1 VTQNNG
7 ALLSFRNVSVRF
19 QTQKGSTHALED
31 VSFDVNEGEFL
42 CLLGPSGCGKS
53 TLLSVAAGLL
63 EASSGQV
70 LLSGEPV
77 RGPNP
82 RIGFVS
88 QQDNLFPWRTL
99 RSNVEFGLEIRGVP
113 GKQRRDRAQAL
124 IDQVGLAGFEDSYPY
139 ELSGGM
145 RQRANI
151 ARTLAIKPEII
162 LMDEPFGPLD
172 ALTRTE
178 LQGMLLD
185 IWSKL
190 QRTVI
195 FVTHDLN
202 ESIVLAD
209 RVVVLTQRPGRLRNI
224 RKIEMPRPRDPYH
237 IQEQEGYSAIH
248 HVLVDD
254 IIRQTDTSWSQ
265 NVPSGVA
272 S

>member
-1 VTQNNG
+1 
-7 ALLSFRNVSVRF
+7 
-19 QTQKGSTHALED
+19 
-31 VSFDVNEGEFL
+31 
-42 CLLGPSGCGKS
+42 
-53 TLLSVAAGLL
+53 
-63 EASSGQV
+63 
-70 LLSGEPV
+70 
-77 RGPNP
+77 
-82 RIGFVS
+82 
-88 QQDNLFPWRTL
+88 
-99 RSNVEFGLEIRGVP
+99 
-113 GKQRRDRAQAL
+113 
-124 IDQVGLAGFEDSYPY
+124 
-139 ELSGGM
+139 
-145 RQRANI
+145 
-151 ARTLAIKPEII
+151 
-162 LMDEPFGPLD
+162 
-172 ALTRTE
+172 
-178 LQGMLLD
+178 MLLD